1 MAEETEPDLDPNLDG
16 EAEPGLR
23 VRRLVRGAARAAL
36 ATTLAPEGD
45 GGGDRDGA
53 RPYVSLVLGA
63 ADHDASPV
71 LLLSDLAD
79 HSKNL
84 KADAR
89 AALLFDGTAG
99 RDDPLTGPRASL
111 LGELRVVTE
120 GAVAEEALAERLK
133 RRFVA
138 RHPGAAV
145 YADFKDFRLYRMAV
159 ESAHLVAG
167 FGRIHWLKAR
177 DILFDAGACAALAE
191 AEAAIVA
198 HMNRDH
204 GEALGLIAERLLGL
218 PRPAPET
225 GGWTMTGI
233 DPEGLDLRAGA
244 RLARAEFDAP
254 VRDAE
259 AARAELVRLSERARA
274 AVPDNPP

>member
-1 MAEETEPDLDPNLDG
+1 MAEESEPDLDPDLGGD
-16 EAEPGLR
+16 AEPGPR
-23 VRRLVRGAARAAL
+23 VRRLVRGAGRAAL
-36 ATTLAPEGD
+36 ATTLAPGGD
-45 GGGDRDGA
+45 GGGA

-63 ADHDASPV
+63 TDHDASPV

-84 KADAR
+84 KVDAR

-111 LGELRVVTE
+111 LGELRVIADGAGAE
-120 GAVAEEALAERLK
+120 GALAERLK

-167 FGRIHWLKAR
+167 FGRIHWLKAS

-204 GEALGLIAERLLGL
+204 GAALGLIAERLLGR
-218 PRPAPET
+218 PKPAPET
-225 GGWTMTGI
+225 GGWTMIGI
-233 DPEGLDLRAGA
+233 DPEGIDLRAGA
-244 RLARAEFDAP
+244 GLARAEFEAP
-254 VRDAE
+254 VHDAE
-259 AARAELVRLSERARA
+259 AARAELVRLSARARA
-274 AVPDNPP
+274 AVPENPP

>member
-1 MAEETEPDLDPNLDG
+1 MTEEGEPDLDPDLGG
-16 EAEPGLR
+16 ELEPGPR
-23 VRRLVRGAARAAL
+23 VRRLVRGAGRAAL
-36 ATTLAPEGD
+36 ATTLAPNGDGDGD
-45 GGGDRDGA
+45 GGGA

-63 ADHDASPV
+63 TDHDASPI

-111 LGELRVVTE
+111 LGELRVV
-120 GAVAEEALAERLK
+120 AEQALAERLK

-167 FGRIHWLKAR
+167 FGRIHWLKAS
-177 DILFDAGACAALAE
+177 DVLFDAGACAALAE

-198 HMNRDH
+198 HMNQDH

-218 PRPAPET
+218 PRPEI
-225 GGWTMTGI
+225 GGWAMTGI
-233 DPEGLDLRAGA
+233 DPEGIDLRAGA
-244 RLARAEFDAP
+244 GLARAEFEVP
-254 VRDAE
+254 VHGAE
-259 AARAELVRLSERARA
+259 AARTALVRLSQRARA
-274 AVPDNPP
+274 AIPDNPP

>member
-1 MAEETEPDLDPNLDG
+1 MAQQVAPETEPEPN
-16 EAEPGLR
+16 PGRIVREL
-23 VRRLVRGAARAAL
+23 VRRAGQAAL
-36 ATTLAPEGD
+36 ATTLAREG
-45 GGGDRDGA
+45 RA

-111 LGELRVVTE
+111 LGELRVVAE
-120 GAVAEEALAERLK
+120 GAVAEGALAERLK

-167 FGRIHWLKAR
+167 FGRIHWLKAH
-177 DILFDAGACAALAE
+177 DVLFDAGACAALAE
-191 AEAAIVA
+191 AEAAIVD

-204 GEALGLIAERLLGL
+204 GEALGLMPSGSWACPSR
-218 PRPAPET
+218 RRRWAP
-225 GGWTMTGI
+225 G
-233 DPEGLDLRAGA
+233 P
-244 RLARAEFDAP
+244 
-254 VRDAE
+254 
-259 AARAELVRLSERARA
+259 
-274 AVPDNPP
+274 

>member
-1 MAEETEPDLDPNLDG
+1 MAEETEPDLEPDRGG
-16 EAEPGLR
+16 ELEPGPR
-23 VRRLVRGAARAAL
+23 VRALVRGAGRAAL
-36 ATTLAPEGD
+36 ATTLVLDGD
-45 GGGDRDGA
+45 GGGA
-53 RPYVSLVLGA
+53 RPYISLVLGA
-63 ADHDASPV
+63 ADHDASPI

-111 LGELRVVTE
+111 LGELRVVAE
-120 GAVAEEALAERLK
+120 GTVAEGALAEHLK

-138 RHPGAAV
+138 RHPGARA

-167 FGRIHWLKAR
+167 FGRIHWLKAP

-204 GEALGLIAERLLGL
+204 GEALGLIAERLLGR
-218 PRPAPET
+218 PKPAPET
-225 GGWTMTGI
+225 GGWTMIGI
-233 DPEGLDLRAGA
+233 DPEGIDLRAGA

-254 VRDAE
+254 VRDTE
-259 AARAELVRLSERARA
+259 AARAALVRLSARARA
-274 AVPDNPP
+274 AIPEYPP

>member
-1 MAEETEPDLDPNLDG
+1 MAEETEPDLDA
-16 EAEPGLR
+16 EAEPGPR
-23 VRRLVRGAARAAL
+23 ARRLVRGAERAAL
-36 ATTLAPEGD
+36 ATTLAPDAD
-45 GGGDRDGA
+45 GGGA
-53 RPYVSLVLGA
+53 WPYVSLVLGA
-63 ADHDASPV
+63 AGYDASPV

-79 HSKNL
+79 YSKNL

-99 RDDPLTGPRASL
+99 RNDPLTGPRASL
-111 LGELRVVTE
+111 LGELRAVAE

-159 ESAHLVAG
+159 ESAHLVAS
-167 FGRIHWLKAR
+167 FGCIHWLKVH
-177 DILFDAGACAALAE
+177 DILFDAGTYAAFAE
-191 AEAAIVA
+191 AEAAILG

-218 PRPAPET
+218 PKPAP
-225 GGWTMTGI
+225 
-233 DPEGLDLRAGA
+233 
-244 RLARAEFDAP
+244 
-254 VRDAE
+254 
-259 AARAELVRLSERARA
+259 
-274 AVPDNPP
+274 

>member
-1 MAEETEPDLDPNLDG
+1 MAEETEPDLEPDRGG
-16 EAEPGLR
+16 ELEPGPR
-23 VRRLVRGAARAAL
+23 VRALVRGAGRAAL
-36 ATTLAPEGD
+36 ATTLVLDGD
-45 GGGDRDGA
+45 GGGA

-111 LGELRVVTE
+111 LGELR
-120 GAVAEEALAERLK
+120 AVAEEALAERLR

-167 FGRIHWLKAR
+167 FGRIHWLKAP

-204 GEALGLIAERLLGL
+204 GEALGLIAERLLGR
-218 PRPAPET
+218 PKPAPET
-225 GGWTMTGI
+225 GGWTMIGI
-233 DPEGLDLRAGA
+233 DPEGIDLRAGA

-274 AVPDNPP
+274 TVPENPP

>member
-1 MAEETEPDLDPNLDG
+1 MAEETEPDIDG
-16 EAEPGLR
+16 EAEPGPR
-23 VRRLVRGAARAAL
+23 VRRLVRGAGRAAL
-36 ATTLAPEGD
+36 ATTLALDGD
-45 GGGDRDGA
+45 GGGA

-99 RDDPLTGPRASL
+99 RDDPLSGPRASL
-111 LGELRVVTE
+111 LGELR
-120 GAVAEEALAERLK
+120 AVAEEALAERLK

-177 DILFDAGACAALAE
+177 DVLFDAGACAALAE
-191 AEAAIVA
+191 AEAAILG
-198 HMNRDH
+198 HMNQDH

-218 PRPAPET
+218 PRPAPEI
-225 GGWTMTGI
+225 GGWVMTGI
-233 DPEGLDLRAGA
+233 DPEGVDLRAGA

-274 AVPDNPP
+274 TDPENPP